1 MEKFKFLMF
10 ILFAFTCQAK
20 AFDYVR
26 LQLLKC
32 NVVDSALVTDI
43 FNSYDEECK
52 KLLYTFGCDGD
63 TSSIVFIEEKGKTYY
78 FIIKRDSVPEIITDE
93 YFEKDLSYVWKSGVV
108 ENYTIFSYS
117 DYMKTGVTTDENT
130 LKFTPPMYVT
140 KIVYYED
147 SMSNFYF
154 EDDIS
159 PVSYHPD
166 SKKIKYRT
174 MWLER
179 IHCVIDEILKGK
191 I

>member
-63 TSSIVFIEEKGKTYY
+63 TSSIVFIEEKMVNNPVLSIVASSISVLN
-78 FIIKRDSVPEIITDE
+78 FILCLILCARDVKEAI
-93 YFEKDLSYVWKSGVV
+93 VR
-108 ENYTIFSYS
+108 
-117 DYMKTGVTTDENT
+117 
-130 LKFTPPMYVT
+130 KF
-140 KIVYYED
+140 
-147 SMSNFYF
+147 
-154 EDDIS
+154 
-159 PVSYHPD
+159 H
-166 SKKIKYRT
+166 
-174 MWLER
+174 W
-179 IHCVIDEILKGK
+179 
-191 I
+191 